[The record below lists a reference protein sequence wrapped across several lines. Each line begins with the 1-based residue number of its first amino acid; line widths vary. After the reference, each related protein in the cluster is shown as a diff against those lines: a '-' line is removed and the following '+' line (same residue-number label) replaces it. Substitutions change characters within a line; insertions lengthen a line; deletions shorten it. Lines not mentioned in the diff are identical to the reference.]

1 MSVGNG
7 EAIRAHM
14 VMLGTATLLFAP
26 ILAFGISFFGAE
38 VTGYVSPLGVSLIV
52 GAFIFGIGMVL
63 AGGCASGVLMRIGEG
78 HALHWVVLIG
88 FIIGTILGAKDYS
101 FWYEHFIKDAK
112 TIYFLE
118 HFDLKIVV
126 LAQIVVLI
134 ILYKLALRY
143 ENRQLK

>member
-1 MSVGNG
+1 
-7 EAIRAHM
+7 
-14 VMLGTATLLFAP
+14 
-26 ILAFGISFFGAE
+26 
-38 VTGYVSPLGVSLIV
+38 
-52 GAFIFGIGMVL
+52 MVL

-88 FIIGTILGAKDYS
+88 FIIGTLLGAKDYS

-126 LAQIVVLI
+126 LVQIVVLI

-143 ENRQLK
+143 ENRHLK